1 MEGEAGPKRR
11 PGGRSMR
18 IRNAVMDAVMK
29 MLEERGIEG
38 FNVAE
43 IAASVGVPE
52 STIYR
57 RWGNRDGLLID
68 TVMTRMGETIP
79 IPDTGNFRSDLHAFL
94 QQSAVFL
101 QSPAGRL
108 LARPMFSSLS
118 HADALA
124 RQTYWTARF
133 KHTGIMIQRSIERG
147 EVAPETSPE
156 AVMTMLTGAFYV
168 RILVLN
174 APLDQPFLDQIEQI
188 VLRGVEQRDHSS
200 SSPSSSPG

>member
-1 MEGEAGPKRR
+1 
-11 PGGRSMR
+11 MR
-18 IRNAVMDAVMK
+18 IRNVVMDAVME
-29 MLEERGIEG
+29 MLQERGIEG

-43 IAASVGVPE
+43 IAEQVGVPE

-57 RWGNRDGLLID
+57 RWGSRDGLVID

-79 IPDTGNFRSDLHAFL
+79 LPDTGNFRADLDAFL
-94 QQSAVFL
+94 QQSAAFL
-101 QSPAGRL
+101 ESPAGRL

-124 RQTYWTARF
+124 RQAYWNARF
-133 KHTGIMIQRSIERG
+133 KHTGMMVQRAIERG
-147 EVAPETSPE
+147 EIAPEISPE

-174 APLDQPFLDQIEQI
+174 APLDQPFLDQIAQI
-188 VLRGVEQRDHSS
+188 VLSGLERGAH

>member
-1 MEGEAGPKRR
+1 
-11 PGGRSMR
+11 MR
-18 IRNAVMDAVMK
+18 IRNAVMDAVME

-43 IAASVGVPE
+43 IAAKVGIPE

-79 IPDTGNFRSDLHAFL
+79 LPDTGNFRSDLHEFL

-101 QSPAGRL
+101 ESPTGRL
-108 LARPMFSSLS
+108 LARPMFSAMN
-118 HADALA
+118 HADALV
-124 RQTYWTARF
+124 RQTYWTTRF
-133 KHTGIMIQRSIERG
+133 KHTGLMIQRAIERG

-156 AVMTMLTGAFYV
+156 VFLTMLTGAFYV

-174 APLDQPFLDQIEQI
+174 APLDQPFLDQIEHIMLQ
-188 VLRGVEQRDHSS
+188 GVEKSDHS
-200 SSPSSSPG
+200 SSPSSLPG

>member
-11 PGGRSMR
+11 PGGRSTR

-57 RWGNRDGLLID
+57 RWGSRDGLLID

-79 IPDTGNFRSDLHAFL
+79 LPDTGNFRADLHAFL
-94 QQSAVFL
+94 QQSATFL

-118 HADALA
+118 HADAQA

-133 KHTGIMIQRSIERG
+133 KHTGIMIQRAIERG
-147 EVAPETSPE
+147 EVASETSPE
-156 AVMTMLTGAFYV
+156 VVMTMLTGAFYV

-174 APLDQPFLDQIEQI
+174 APLDQPFLDQVEQI
-188 VLRGVEQRDHSS
+188 VLKGVEKRDHS